1 MLSDAEYSKI
11 AVKPT
16 ALLKGKACFAQI
28 HDVTM
33 IVSTIPKWNDA
44 LVLEYLNEVTKVGG
58 GVSVPASVAIFLGD
72 VRIVEGI
79 W

>member
-11 AVKPT
+11 IVKPT

-33 IVSTIPKWNDA
+33 IISDIPKWNDA
-44 LVLEYLNEVTKVGG
+44 LVLQYLAKCQRWVIVFRTCQCGN
-58 GVSVPASVAIFLGD
+58 FLW
-72 VRIVEGI
+72 RCI
-79 W
+79 